1 MQRRQFNHWMWAGV
15 LGAGYS
21 ATPVWAQEKK
31 LLSASDAL
39 GGIRAALSTGAK
51 VAVEQLG
58 KPDGFM
64 LNPKVRIPLP
74 SVLEN
79 AAPLLKA
86 AGQGKRLDELVLA
99 MNQAAELAVPLAAKL
114 LQQAIANLSV
124 TDAQHILTGGETS
137 VTDFFAGTTRE
148 PLTAQFLPV
157 VRQTTDQVQLAGK
170 YESVAG
176 RAVKLGVMKKEE
188 ADLPGFVTSR
198 ALDGLYAVIADEERK
213 IRQNPA
219 QAGSAL
225 LKKVFGSL

>member
-1 MQRRQFNHWMWAGV
+1 M
-15 LGAGYS
+15 
-21 ATPVWAQEKK
+21 
-31 LLSASDAL
+31 
-39 GGIRAALSTGAK
+39 
-51 VAVEQLG
+51 AVEQLG

-176 RAVKLGVMKKEE
+176 RAVKLGLMKKEE